1 MADTAERTTLSSDQR
16 KTLNDVEMQEWLES
30 LEYVLH
36 SAGPQRV
43 MEILARLDTYAQG
56 QGVDIPFTATTPYLN
71 TVPVSEQP
79 DYPGDVELER
89 NIRRFLRWNAMAMV
103 VRANKNTGVGG
114 HISTY
119 ASAAI
124 LYEVGFNHF
133 FRGHDAGVDS
143 DIVYYQGHTSPGIYA
158 RAYLERRI
166 NKERLHNF
174 RREVEQDGLSSYPH
188 PWLMPDFWQFP
199 TVSMGLAPIMSIY
212 QARFNT
218 YLTKRGFI
226 EQGTGKV
233 WAFLGDGETDEPE
246 TLGAIKFAAR
256 EKLDNLIWVIN
267 CNLQRLDGPVYGNGQ
282 IIQELEGIFRGAG
295 WNVIK
300 VTWGG
305 EWDKLLE
312 KDVQG
317 YLAERFAKLTD
328 GESQRYAAF
337 GGSEL
342 RETFFDTPE
351 LKALIDGLSDDEL
364 SKLNRGGHD
373 VSKVYAA
380 YHKAFH
386 HTGSPTVILAR
397 TVKGYGMGKAGEAMN
412 VAHQQKKL
420 DLEDMKAFRDRF
432 SLPISD
438 DDIASYPFYRPDE
451 DSAEYKYL
459 MERRK
464 ALGGPQPERR
474 VKSEPLAP
482 PDESVFDEFTK
493 GTDGREVSTTM
504 VFVRILGKILR
515 DKTWG
520 KLVVPIIP
528 DEARTFGMEALF
540 RQIGIYSS
548 VGQLYQPVD
557 ADNLLYYR
565 EDEQGQIL
573 EEGITEAGSMAS
585 FIAAGTA
592 YATHGVNTIPFY
604 IFYSMFG
611 FQRIGDLA
619 WAAADMRTR
628 GFLLGATAGRTTLE
642 GEGLQHQDGHSHVLS
657 YGIPN
662 VLSYDPSFAFELA
675 IIIREGMRRMY
686 QEQESIY
693 YYLTIGNDNYAQLP
707 EPDHL
712 DRDDLK
718 QGVLSGLY
726 KLRPAESLED
736 VDVSKAKHHAH
747 LFGSGA
753 IMPGVL
759 KAQEMLAEYGVAADV
774 WSVTSYKALHQDALE
789 AERYNRLHPEETP
802 RTAYIYDALENE
814 DGVLIAASDYLKLLP
829 DSLARHLPK
838 PMVALGTDGFG
849 RSGTREDLRDFFEVD
864 ARYVVVATLYELAQE
879 GKRSRKKKADRLDPA
894 VVTKAIQ
901 ELGINPDKA
910 NPHNS

>member
-1 MADTAERTTLSSDQR
+1 
-16 KTLNDVEMQEWLES
+16 
-30 LEYVLH
+30 
-36 SAGPQRV
+36 
-43 MEILARLDTYAQG
+43 
-56 QGVDIPFTATTPYLN
+56 
-71 TVPVSEQP
+71 
-79 DYPGDVELER
+79 
-89 NIRRFLRWNAMAMV
+89 
-103 VRANKNTGVGG
+103 
-114 HISTY
+114 
-119 ASAAI
+119 
-124 LYEVGFNHF
+124 
-133 FRGHDAGVDS
+133 
-143 DIVYYQGHTSPGIYA
+143 
-158 RAYLERRI
+158 
-166 NKERLHNF
+166 
-174 RREVEQDGLSSYPH
+174 
-188 PWLMPDFWQFP
+188 
-199 TVSMGLAPIMSIY
+199 
-212 QARFNT
+212 
-218 YLTKRGFI
+218 
-226 EQGTGKV
+226 
-233 WAFLGDGETDEPE
+233 
-246 TLGAIKFAAR
+246 
-256 EKLDNLIWVIN
+256 
-267 CNLQRLDGPVYGNGQ
+267 
-282 IIQELEGIFRGAG
+282 
-295 WNVIK
+295 
-300 VTWGG
+300 
-305 EWDKLLE
+305 
-312 KDVQG
+312 
-317 YLAERFAKLTD
+317 TD

-337 GGSEL
+337 GGPEL
-342 RETFFDTPE
+342 REKFFDTPE
-351 LKALIDGLSDDEL
+351 LKDLIEGWSDDDL

-373 VSKVYAA
+373 VTKVYAA

-619 WAAADMRTR
+619 WAAADMRAR

-642 GEGLQHQDGHSHVLS
+642 GEGLQHQDGHSHVLA
-657 YGIPN
+657 YGVPN
-662 VLSYDPSFAFELA
+662 ILCYDPSFAFELA

-693 YYLTIGNDNYAQLP
+693 YYLTVGNDNYAQLP
-707 EPDHL
+707 EPEHM

-718 QGVLSGLY
+718 QGVLNGLY

-736 VDVSKAKHHAH
+736 VDVSKAKHRAQ

-759 KAQEMLAEYGVAADV
+759 KAQEMLAKYGVAADV

-789 AERYNRLHPEETP
+789 AERYNRLHPEDTP
-802 RTAYIYDALENE
+802 RTAYIYDVLKDEE
-814 DGVLIAASDYLKLLP
+814 GVLIAASDYLKLLP

-879 GKRSRKKKADRLDPA
+879 GKRSRKKKADRLDMS
-894 VVTKAIQ
+894 VVTKAIKD
-901 ELGINPDKA
+901 LGINPDKA